1 MKKLEYLAINRNKIK
16 NINFLENPSLKKLRE
31 LYLYDNQFNDLSVF
45 NKINLNLNKL
55 YIYGNTFDINNNSG
69 IIQSL
74 KNKIKEFHYRKN

>member
-1 MKKLEYLAINRNKIK
+1 M
-16 NINFLENPSLKKLRE
+16 
-31 LYLYDNQFNDLSVF
+31 YDNQFNDLSVF